1 MTVDA
6 HFINWYQGIRK
17 AEQPQVME
25 AFQKRISSAENLA
38 DSSDILGK
46 LELPATNVLPSS
58 ISTSFNTIA
67 NTASNFNAT
76 QFQQLGIRGAVGP
89 STSSN
94 SPISPPGDGT
104 AKGRLNE
111 NFRKLVMTGMN
122 FRKDLQE
129 RRESANRQAKPTW
142 AELYPNI
149 K

>member
-1 MTVDA
+1 
-6 HFINWYQGIRK
+6 
-17 AEQPQVME
+17 ME
-25 AFQKRISSAENLA
+25 AFQKRISSAETLA
-38 DSSDILGK
+38 NSSDILDK
-46 LELPATNVLPSS
+46 LDLPATNVLPSS

-76 QFQQLGIRGAVGP
+76 QFQHLGIRGAVGP

-129 RRESANRQAKPTW
+129 RREIANRQAKPT
-142 AELYPNI
+142 
-149 K
+149 